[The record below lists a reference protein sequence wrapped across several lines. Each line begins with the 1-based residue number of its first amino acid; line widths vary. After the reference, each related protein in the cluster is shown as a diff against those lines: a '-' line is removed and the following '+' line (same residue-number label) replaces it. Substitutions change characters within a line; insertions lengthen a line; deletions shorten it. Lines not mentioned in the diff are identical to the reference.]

1 MTSLRARQLF
11 AASLVLTAFIAL
23 CGAGLEQAF
32 NSSALQAEEDKLQG
46 LAYALLGAAEA
57 NANGDLAIQDARL
70 PDPRLA
76 NPQSGLQAAI
86 VNERG
91 GLIWGSP
98 SLADEWPL
106 KLAPQEVGRWKFQ
119 EQGNWFSLTF
129 GLRWL
134 DSTDAPR
141 RYTLLIIE
149 DNAAFRAQLRT
160 YRRTLWGWLG
170 GAALALLAV
179 QLLVLRWSL
188 TPLRKL
194 AGELHSIE
202 TDQQSSIES
211 AYPSEL
217 TPLTDA
223 LNSMIQAE
231 RNQQTRYRNAL
242 GDLAHSLK
250 TPLAVLRGITDED
263 VSDRVLKQKIEEP
276 LSRIQDITD
285 YQLRKAATAGRR
297 TLSGPVAMRPL
308 ADKISGALQ
317 KVYADK
323 SVQFTINISPNLRVR
338 ADEGD
343 LYELLGNLL
352 DNAAKWCK
360 KQVAISVNLSERNVE
375 LAIDDDGP
383 GFPENAGNLLERGV
397 RADNQV
403 PGQGIGLAAV
413 NDLIGVYDGKIEL
426 QRSPIGGGRVLI
438 RLKA

>member
-11 AASLVLTAFIAL
+11 AASLVLAAFIAL

-32 NSSALQAEEDKLQG
+32 HSSALDAEEDKLQG

-57 NANGDLAIQDARL
+57 NSNGDLAVPETRL

-86 VNERG
+86 VDERG

-98 SLADEWPL
+98 SLADESPL
-106 KLAPQEVGRWKFQ
+106 PMAQEVGTWQFQ
-119 EQGNWFSLTF
+119 EKDEWFSLKF

-134 DSTDAPR
+134 DRADAPR
-141 RYTLLIIE
+141 RYTLLILE
-149 DNAAFRAQLRT
+149 NDTSFQSQLRT

-170 GAALALLAV
+170 GAALTLLAA

-188 TPLRKL
+188 MPLRKL
-194 AGELHSIE
+194 ANELHGIE
-202 TDQQSSIES
+202 TGQQGRIES
-211 AYPSEL
+211 VYPSEL
-217 TPLTDA
+217 TSLTGA

-231 RNQQTRYRNAL
+231 RNQQSRYRNAL

-250 TPLAVLRGITDED
+250 TPLAVLHGVTDED
-263 VSDRVLKQKIEEP
+263 VRDSAVRDKLREP
-276 LSRIQDITD
+276 LSRIQQITD

-297 TLSGPVAMRPL
+297 TLSGPVALRPL
-308 ADKISGALQ
+308 AEKIASALH

-323 SVQFTINISPNLRVR
+323 GMHFIIDIAPGLRLR

-343 LYELLGNLL
+343 LYELIGNLL

-360 KQVAISVNLSERNVE
+360 RQVRLGANLAGRDLE
-375 LAIDDDGP
+375 LIVDDDGP
-383 GFPENAGNLLERGV
+383 GFPDNTGNLLERGV
-397 RADNQV
+397 RADSQV

-413 NDLIGVYDGKIEL
+413 NDLVGVYDGKIEL
-426 QRSPIGGGRVLI
+426 QRGPLGGGRVLI
-438 RLKA
+438 RFRA

>member
-1 MTSLRARQLF
+1 MTSLRARQLL

-57 NANGDLAIQDARL
+57 NANGELTVPETRL

-86 VNERG
+86 VNEHG

-98 SLADEWPL
+98 SLADDWPL
-106 KLAPQEVGRWKFQ
+106 SLAPQEVGTWRFQ
-119 EQGNWFSLTF
+119 EQGDWFSLTF

-134 DSTDAPR
+134 DRADAPR

-149 DNAAFRAQLRT
+149 NNESFKTQLRT

-179 QLLVLRWSL
+179 QLLILRWSL
-188 TPLRKL
+188 APLRKL
-194 AGELHSIE
+194 AKELHSIE
-202 TDQQSSIES
+202 TDQQGSIELT
-211 AYPSEL
+211 YPSEL

-250 TPLAVLRGITDED
+250 TPLAVLHGVTDED
-263 VSDRVLKQKIEEP
+263 VGDDALKTKLREP
-276 LSRIQDITD
+276 LSRIQEITD

-297 TLSGPVAMRPL
+297 TLSGPIAMRPL
-308 ADKISGALQ
+308 AEKISGALQ

-323 SVQFTINISPNLRVR
+323 GVSITVDIAPTLRIR
-338 ADEGD
+338 ADQGD

-360 KQVAISVNLSERNVE
+360 QQVKVSANLSGRSVE
-375 LAIDDDGP
+375 LIIDDDGP
-383 GFPENAGNLLERGV
+383 GFPEHAGNLLERGV

-403 PGQGIGLAAV
+403 PGHGIGLAAV

-426 QRSPIGGGRVLI
+426 QRSPLGGGRVHI
-438 RLKA
+438 RFQA

>member
-32 NSSALQAEEDKLQG
+32 HNSSLQAEEDKLQG

-57 NANGDLAIQDARL
+57 NTNGDLAVPQTRL

-76 NPQSGLQAAI
+76 RPQSGLQAAI
-86 VNERG
+86 IDERG

-106 KLAPQEVGRWKFQ
+106 PLALEVGTWHFEERDQ
-119 EQGNWFSLTF
+119 WFTLTF

-134 DSTDAPR
+134 DRADAPR
-141 RYTLLIIE
+141 RYTLLILE
-149 DNAAFRAQLRT
+149 NDDAFETQLST

-188 TPLRKL
+188 MPLRTL
-194 AGELHSIE
+194 ASELRGIE
-202 TDQQSSIES
+202 AGTQGQIES
-211 AYPSEL
+211 VYPSEL
-217 TPLTDA
+217 TPLTEA
-223 LNSMIQAE
+223 LNRMMQAE

-250 TPLAVLRGITDED
+250 TPLAVLHGVAEED
-263 VSDRVLKQKIEEP
+263 GDASIKNKLREP
-276 LSRIQDITD
+276 LGRIQQIAD

-297 TLSGPVAMRPL
+297 TLSDPVALRPL
-308 ADKISGALQ
+308 AEKIAAALQ

-323 SVQFTINISPNLRVR
+323 GVRFTIAVAAGMRLR

-343 LYELLGNLL
+343 LYELIGNLL
-352 DNAAKWCK
+352 DNAAKWCGQ
-360 KQVAISVNLSERNVE
+360 QVQFGASISGHDVE
-375 LAIDDDGP
+375 LTVDDDGP
-383 GFPENAGNLLERGV
+383 GFPEDADKLLGRGV
-397 RADNQV
+397 RADEHV

-413 NDLIGVYDGKIEL
+413 NDLIGVYDGAIAL
-426 QRSPIGGGRVLI
+426 QRGPLGGGRVLI
-438 RLKA
+438 RFRA

>member
-46 LAYALLGAAEA
+46 LAYALLGAAEP
-57 NANGDLAIQDARL
+57 NANGDLSIQDTRL

-76 NPQSGLQAAI
+76 SPQSGLQAAI
-86 VNERG
+86 INERG

-98 SLADEWPL
+98 SLEDEWPL
-106 KLAPQEVGRWKFQ
+106 TIAPLEVGTWKFQ
-119 EQGNWFSLTF
+119 EQGKWFSLTF

-134 DSTDAPR
+134 DRADAPR

-149 DNAAFRAQLRT
+149 DNASFRAQLRT

-194 AGELHSIE
+194 VGELHSIE
-202 TDQQSSIES
+202 ADKQDSIE
-211 AYPSEL
+211 ATYPSEL

-250 TPLAVLRGITDED
+250 TPLAVLHGVTDED
-263 VSDRVLKQKIEEP
+263 VNDSALQQKIREP

-297 TLSGPVAMRPL
+297 TLSGPVAIRPL

-323 SVQFTINISPNLRVR
+323 RVQFNVDISPTLRVR

-360 KQVAISVNLSERNVE
+360 RQVNISVKIVERRLE
-375 LAIDDDGP
+375 LTIDDDGP
-383 GFPENAGNLLERGV
+383 GFPDNADKLLERGV

-438 RLKA
+438 RIRA